1 MVMDKNKI
9 TTQLLEAG
17 ATEEQLAKI
26 NFEKVESIIDT
37 ARNIDSLCRTL
48 KSNYPDFNEAGFM
61 EALEKNAKDSEE
73 TQDLSDNDLE
83 SVAGGSVSSWI
94 SKNKELVAGL
104 TLLALCVPVGCV
116 MYNKGKVA
124 GKTKANRAYDL
135 GYGEGMNEAKKLIPT
150 IKA

>member
-1 MVMDKNKI
+1 MDKNKI

-61 EALEKNAKDSEE
+61 EALEKKCKRQRGN
-73 TQDLSDNDLE
+73 T
-83 SVAGGSVSSWI
+83 GSF
-94 SKNKELVAGL
+94 
-104 TLLALCVPVGCV
+104 
-116 MYNKGKVA
+116 
-124 GKTKANRAYDL
+124 
-135 GYGEGMNEAKKLIPT
+135 
-150 IKA
+150 